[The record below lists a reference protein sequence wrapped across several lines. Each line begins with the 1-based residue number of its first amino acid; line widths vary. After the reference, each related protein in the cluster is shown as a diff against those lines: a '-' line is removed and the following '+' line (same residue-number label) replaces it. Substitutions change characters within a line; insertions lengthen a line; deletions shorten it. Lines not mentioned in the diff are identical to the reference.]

1 MFYSQ
6 KSYPNTKLGT
16 CSDTIAQSGCF
27 MTSFCNLLHE
37 LGIAEIDPIVFNKK
51 AFPNGGCMANAGS
64 WANLYNLQYLKSAI
78 KPSLAPACIA
88 ETDHWKSV
96 GVPQHF
102 FLWRPDGKIVDPLDA
117 KPDWKENTKYGIVS
131 YRLFAPKIPIKTEQT
146 PKIETPVPAPKID
159 TKIEMVNV
167 PVKTLEQ
174 VAQEAPAQPTQ
185 GGIEP
190 AIAPEV
196 ITEYDKASGEIKTAP
211 TYQDLTSPKN
221 QFQEALS
228 SLWNL
233 IKLIFKIK

>member
-16 CSDTIAQSGCF
+16 CSDSISQSGCF

-37 LGIAEIDPIVFNKK
+37 LGIAEIDPIAFNKK
-51 AFPNGGCMANAGS
+51 AFPNGGCMANATN
-64 WANLYNLQYLKSAI
+64 WASLYNLQYLKSTI

-102 FLWRPDGKIVDPLDA
+102 FLWRPDGKIVDPLDT

-131 YRLFAPKIPIKTEQT
+131 YRLFALKNPPKTEQT
-146 PKIETPVPAPKID
+146 PKIETPTPTPAPVVQD
-159 TKIEMVNV
+159 TKIEMINV

-174 VAQEAPAQPTQ
+174 VAQEAP
-185 GGIEP
+185 IP
-190 AIAPEV
+190 ALEV
-196 ITEYDKASGEIKTAP
+196 ITDYDKASGQIITAP
-211 TYQDLTSPKN
+211 TYQDITSPKN
-221 QFQEALS
+221 QFQEAIA

-233 IKLIFKIK
+233 IKLILKIK